1 MSEQTNFG
9 FGTKAIHAGQ
19 EPDPTTGAVMT
30 PIYQTSTY
38 AQASPGNH
46 KGYAYARGK
55 NPTRSALEKC
65 LAELEG
71 AKYAL
76 CFSSGMGAID
86 AVIKLLRPGDEV
98 ITGDDL
104 YGGSYRMFTK
114 VFAPFGIKFHFI
126 DMKNTANIKQHINAN
141 TKMIWLET
149 PTNPTMQIIDIEAC
163 AHLAKEHNLICAVD
177 NTFASPYLQN
187 PLKLGAHIVM
197 HSATKYLGGHS
208 DVIMGALCV
217 SDENLYTQLAFIHNS
232 CGATPG
238 PMDSFLVLRGI
249 KTLHLRMERHCYN
262 GRKIAEFLKIHPK
275 IDKLYW
281 PGFTDHPNH
290 EIAKKQM
297 RDFGGMISF
306 SLKGNKQEDA
316 FAIASRV
323 KVFTLAESLGGVE
336 SLVNHPATM
345 THASIPK
352 EERDKAGVV
361 ESLLRLSVGIED
373 IDDLIADLKQA
384 LG

>member
-1 MSEQTNFG
+1 MANTKNLG

-19 EPDPTTGAVMT
+19 EPDPSTGAIMT

-38 AQASPGNH
+38 TQESPGKN

-55 NPTRSALEKC
+55 NPTRVALEKC

-71 AKYAL
+71 AKYGL

-86 AVIKLLRPGDEV
+86 AVAKLLRPGDEV

-104 YGGSYRMFTK
+104 YGGTYRMFTK
-114 VFAPFGIKFHFI
+114 VYANFGIKFHFV
-126 DMKNTANIKQHINAN
+126 DMKDANNIKKYINAN
-141 TKMIWLET
+141 TKLIWLET
-149 PTNPTMQIIDIEAC
+149 PTNPTMQIIDIAAC
-163 AHLAKEHNLICAVD
+163 AKIAKEHKLICAVD

-187 PLKLGAHIVM
+187 PIALGADIVM
-197 HSATKYLGGHS
+197 HSVTKYLGGHS
-208 DVIMGALCV
+208 DVIMGALCLND
-217 SDENLYTQLAFIHNS
+217 DELYQQLAFILNS
-232 CGATPG
+232 CGANPG
-238 PMDSFLVLRGI
+238 PQDCFLVLRGI
-249 KTLHLRMERHCYN
+249 KTLHIRMERHCYN
-262 GRKIAEFLKIHPK
+262 GRKIAEFLKTHPK

-281 PGFTDHPNH
+281 PGFTDSHNH
-290 EIAKKQM
+290 DIAKKQM
-297 RDFGGMISF
+297 KDFGGMISF

-316 FAIASRV
+316 FKIASSV
-323 KVFTLAESLGGVE
+323 KVFSLAESLGGVE
-336 SLVNHPATM
+336 SLINHPATM

-373 IDDLIADLKQA
+373 VEDLIADLKQA
-384 LG
+384 LE